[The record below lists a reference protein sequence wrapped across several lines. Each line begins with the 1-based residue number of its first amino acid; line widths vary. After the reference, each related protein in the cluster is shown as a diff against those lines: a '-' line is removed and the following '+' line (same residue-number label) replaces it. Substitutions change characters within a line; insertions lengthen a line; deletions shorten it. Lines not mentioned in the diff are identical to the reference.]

1 MKTILFKL
9 SWICI
14 LFLLFSFTEKIA
26 FNKYRDVIIEHAA
39 KLSTA
44 YDKKDFGTIASL
56 THPKVLELLGG
67 PMAMEKKME
76 YDTQDMESKGV
87 HLSKVTIGEPSDIY
101 ETDSEIQC
109 TLPQTILMELP
120 NGKMEIKSTLIAASS
135 DFGKTWYFI
144 DTNGDE
150 LQEVRKMLPNISPD
164 IKLPKKQQP
173 VFIPKN

>member
-1 MKTILFKL
+1 MKTFLLKL
-9 SWICI
+9 SGLC
-14 LFLLFSFTEKIA
+14 LFFLLISATEKVS
-26 FNKYRDVIIEHAA
+26 FNKYRDAIVEHAA
-39 KLSTA
+39 KLCSA
-44 YDKKDFGTIASL
+44 YDKKDFSAIASL

-67 PMAMEKKME
+67 KVAMEKKME

-87 HLSKVTIGEPSDIY
+87 RLSKVTVGEPSDLY
-101 ETDSEIQC
+101 ETDTEIQC
-109 TLPQTILMELP
+109 TLPQTIVMEVP

-135 DFGKTWYFI
+135 DYGKTWYFI

-164 IKLPKKQQP
+164 IKLPKKEQP